1 MDITKNSMNY
11 NLLKINLN
19 KMVVVIIFWLLMASN
34 VHAQKKPTIDSLL
47 LKMKVTKDTAL
58 VDLYNELAYEYRNL
72 EVEKTLLYTDSAIA
86 KAKKIKYTRGLGNAY
101 LNRGNYYKNIGDNAQ
116 ARACFIWAY
125 VQHEKTGDIKGLS
138 ATINSMASLHFLQ
151 GRLTLALYNFIKS
164 LTLSRQINDRR
175 GEAITLNNIGV
186 INQEQKNYSK
196 ALEYY
201 EQSYHTFKDI
211 GEIKLMPDPLNNIGN
226 IYHILGIIEDALKYY
241 NEAMTTYVNLGDVKG
256 ESSTMNNIGLL
267 YYEKKD
273 YKTALK
279 FYQKSLGIDEKLNDK
294 QAQTITCN
302 NIAYCYFY
310 LDMFFAAKK
319 YAERALKSSI
329 EQNDKIDM
337 VNSYELLAKI
347 EDELGNYKQALVYY
361 KLYTA
366 NSDSLYSEETRQK
379 LEDIEAQY
387 EAEKSENERLIKA
400 LGKDGDKEVA
410 GNNIEAGIARNVQ
423 TIALVLIS
431 FVLVMFGVVYLSKRK

>member
-1 MDITKNSMNY
+1 MLSSTVY
-11 NLLKINLN
+11 
-19 KMVVVIIFWLLMASN
+19 
-34 VHAQKKPTIDSLL
+34 AQKQPTIDSLL
-47 LKMKVTKDTAL
+47 LKTKVTRDTAL
-58 VDLYNELAYEYRNL
+58 VDLYNELAYEYRS
-72 EVEKTLLYTDSAIA
+72 VDVDKTLMYTDSAIA
-86 KAKKIKYTRGLGNAY
+86 KSKKINYIRGLGNAY
-101 LNRGNYYKNIGDNAQ
+101 TNRGNYFKNIGDNAQ
-116 ARACFIWAY
+116 ARACYVWAY
-125 VQHEKTGDIKGLS
+125 IQHQKNNDKKGLS
-138 ATINSMASLHFLQ
+138 ATINSIASLHFLQ
-151 GRLTLALYNFIKS
+151 GKLTLALSNFIKS

-201 EQSYHTFKDI
+201 EQSYHTFKEI
-211 GEIKLMPDPLNNIGN
+211 GDIKLMPDPLNNIGN
-226 IYHILGIIEDALKYY
+226 IYHILGITEDALRFY
-241 NEAMTTYVNLGDVKG
+241 NEAMATYINLGDAKG
-256 ESSTMNNIGLL
+256 ESSTMTNIGLI
-267 YYEKKD
+267 YYENKD

-279 FYQKSLGIDEKLNDK
+279 YYHKSLSIDEKLNDK

-302 NIAYCYFY
+302 NVAYCYY
-310 LDMFFAAKK
+310 NLKMFFAAKN
-319 YAERALKSSI
+319 YAERALKSSL

-347 EDELGNYKQALVYY
+347 EDELGNYKKALTYY
-361 KLYTA
+361 KLFTT

-400 LGKDGDKEVA
+400 LGKDTDKEVT
-410 GNNIEAGIARNVQ
+410 GGEIKDGINRNVQ

-431 FVLVMFGVVYLSKRK
+431 FVLVMFGIVYLSKRK